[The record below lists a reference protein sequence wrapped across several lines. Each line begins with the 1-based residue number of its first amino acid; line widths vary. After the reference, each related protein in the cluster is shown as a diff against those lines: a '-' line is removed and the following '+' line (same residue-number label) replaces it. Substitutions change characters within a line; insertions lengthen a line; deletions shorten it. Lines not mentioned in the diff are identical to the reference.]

1 MMKELSLLTLQ
12 QEALT
17 AISMGGFFLAHNYRS
32 VNNEWDYRVEPD
44 YEFASLKPEHYTA
57 VAGLFDI
64 NNLKLLMGIDLSD
77 YVNAVSRSYTDV
89 EWADLVHATDGIVYD
104 LPKVVGL
111 PSKAENNA
119 LTQEDLDLLHSLRE
133 PFYAEVCEAMQA
145 RARKE
150 LESVKDVRIET
161 TPRLPSTSCSM
172 RLLRPTRARWC
183 SSISGTR
190 GAAPAGLRSKR
201 TSRSRAGN

>member
-1 MMKELSLLTLQ
+1 MSGT
-12 QEALT
+12 T
-17 AISMGGFFLAHNYRS
+17 ASN
-32 VNNEWDYRVEPD
+32 PD

-119 LTQEDLDLLHSLRE
+119 LT
-133 PFYAEVCEAMQA
+133 
-145 RARKE
+145 RKT
-150 LESVKDVRIET
+150 STCCIRSGSRS
-161 TPRLPSTSCSM
+161 TPRP
-172 RLLRPTRARWC
+172 ARRC
-183 SSISGTR
+183 R
-190 GAAPAGLRSKR
+190 RVCARSW
-201 TSRSRAGN
+201 SR